1 MAAIVTNRLKKQ
13 LLDTVYNEITG
24 ANDRYYVGVGRSE
37 QWDSADTVVNPA
49 NSLRAERNFRM
60 AWQSVKRVADVSYV
74 IPRYNWSTGTV
85 YNAWDDDLSGTPS
98 NAYYVLTED
107 NQVYVCLKAG
117 KTAAGIAVAS
127 TVKPTGTATKPFRT
141 SDGYVWKFMYG
152 LSGATSSKY
161 LSANFLPVEFV
172 SDSSSSPAINTVQQ
186 QQATIQEAASK
197 GQILG
202 IFVSN
207 GGTGFTSAPSVTIR
221 GDGTGAAATAF
232 VSGGSVVK
240 IEMDSSQDSTM
251 TMGHSYNYADITLT
265 GGGGSGVVTRAIIG
279 PDSGM
284 GHNAIKDLRSS
295 SIMFNVKPAGTE
307 GKDWIVN
314 DQDYRQVGLIKNPK
328 SNNAFDSDYT
338 ANTGRVL
345 RYLLLTSAADAATF
359 TRDVTVIGSNS
370 GARAVIDDIDSDKM
384 YAHQNETTGFAAFN
398 EGEPITGGG
407 STGTLISA
415 GADADNDAFYDDDV
429 NRFSGELLYL
439 ENRAAVAR
447 TADQTEDIKVIITL

>member
-1 MAAIVTNRLKKQ
+1 MAAIVTNRFKKQ
-13 LLDTVYNEITG
+13 LLDTVYNEITS

-37 QWDSADTVVNPA
+37 QWDSADTVVNPE

-60 AWQSVKRVADVSYV
+60 AMQSVKQIADVSYV
-74 IPRYNWSTGTV
+74 IPRYNWSTGTI

-117 KTAAGIAVAS
+117 KTAAGIATPS
-127 TVKPTGTATKPFRT
+127 TVKPVGSRTKAFAT
-141 SDGYVWKFMYG
+141 SDGYVWKYMYG
-152 LSGATSSKY
+152 LSGATSSKF
-161 LSANFLPVEFV
+161 LSSNFLPVQFIT
-172 SDSSSSPAINTVQQ
+172 DSSGSSVISAVEG
-186 QQATIQEAASK
+186 QQAAVQENASK

-202 IFVSN
+202 IFVSD

-221 GDGTGAAATAF
+221 GNGTGASATAF

-251 TMGHSYNYADITLT
+251 VMGHSYEYADITLT
-265 GGGGSGVVTRAIIG
+265 GGGGSGVVARAIIG
-279 PDSGM
+279 PDSGL
-284 GHNAIKDLRSS
+284 GYNPIKDLRSS
-295 SIMFNVKPAGTE
+295 SIMFNVKPAGAE
-307 GKDWIVN
+307 GGDWIIN
-314 DQDYRQVGLIKNPK
+314 DQDYRQVGVIKNPK
-328 SNNAFDSDYT
+328 NNASPDSDYT
-338 ANTGRVL
+338 ATTGKVL

-359 TRDVTVIGSNS
+359 TKDVTVLGSNS
-370 GARAVIDDIDSDKM
+370 GAQAVIDDIDSDKM
-384 YAHQNETTGFAAFN
+384 YAHQNEITGFGEFN

-407 STGTLISA
+407 ASGTLISA
-415 GADADNDAFYDDDV
+415 GADADSDAFYDDDV

>member
-13 LLDTVYNEITG
+13 LLDTVYNEIIS
-24 ANDRYYVGVGRSE
+24 ASDRYYIGVGRSE
-37 QWDSADTVVNPA
+37 QWDASDTVVNPE

-60 AWQSVKRVADVSYV
+60 AMQSVKQVADVSYV
-74 IPRYNWSTGTV
+74 IPRYNWSTGTI

-117 KTAAGIAVAS
+117 KNAQGIASPS
-127 TVKPTGTATKPFRT
+127 TVKPTGTRVKPFAT
-141 SDGYVWKFMYG
+141 SDGYVWKYMYDI
-152 LSGATSSKY
+152 SGSNSNKF
-161 LSANFLPVEFV
+161 LSANFLPVQFIN
-172 SDSSSSPAINTVQQ
+172 DSSSSGLLNAVDI
-186 QQATIQEAASK
+186 QQALVQENASR

-202 IFVSN
+202 VFVSD
-207 GGTGFTSAPSVTIR
+207 GGTGFTSAPTVTIR
-221 GDGTGAAATAF
+221 GNGTGAAATAF
-232 VSGGSVVK
+232 ISGGSVVK

-251 TMGHSYNYADITLT
+251 TMGSGYEYADIILT

-279 PDSGM
+279 PDSGI
-284 GHNAIKDLRSS
+284 GHNPIKDLGSS
-295 SIMFNVKPAGTE
+295 SIMFNVKPAGAE
-307 GKDWIVN
+307 GGDWIIG

-328 SNNAFDSDYT
+328 KTNDADSDYT
-338 ANTGRVL
+338 DTTGKVL
-345 RYLLLTSAADAATF
+345 RYLLLTSQSDAATF
-359 TRDVTVIGSNS
+359 SKDVTVLGSNS
-370 GARAVIDDIDSDKM
+370 GAQAVIDDIDDAKI
-384 YAHQNETTGFAAFN
+384 YAHQNETTGFGEFN

-407 STGTLISA
+407 ASGTLVSA